1 MILSCCRDATL
12 RRDSQLLL
20 RRDLSWCWDMTVV
33 LNTTL
38 IWSWDATVMLKCN
51 SQWRRSPHFDTTLAL
66 NLKVTLRVSRH
77 GCPLNANIVLDTCL
91 AQIELEIR
99 ATNQGHWGAYKK
111 ARGLSTVI
119 HFNYLLHQTRIWRIF
134 KALELSEEPKAFKLF
149 STFFKDQHRQMAP
162 KSKNITS
169 SSGTVVA
176 TTLMNGAPP

>member
-1 MILSCCRDATL
+1 
-12 RRDSQLLL
+12 
-20 RRDLSWCWDMTVV
+20 V
-33 LNTTL
+33 LNATL
-38 IWSWDATVMLKCN
+38 IWSWDVTVMLRCN
-51 SQWRRSPHFDTTLAL
+51 SQWRRNPHLDVTLAWDL
-66 NLKVTLRVSRH
+66 IVTLRVSRH

-91 AQIELEIR
+91 AQIELKIC
-99 ATNQGHWGAYKK
+99 AANQGHWRAYKK
-111 ARGLSTVI
+111 VRGLLTVI
-119 HFNYLLHQTRIWRIF
+119 HFDYLLHQTRIWRIF